1 MSGSTPGKSMEI
13 QFRFAERLKDHG
25 ITVYLHS
32 LMDIP
37 TRWEVIRSTIVAY
50 GFADK
55 PMRKGSDETY
65 AAAYERATEQLLQ
78 PKQENAA

>member
-1 MSGSTPGKSMEI
+1 MTPAQTMEV
-13 QFRFAERLKDHG
+13 QFRFAARLKDHG

-32 LMDIP
+32 LMDVP
-37 TRWEVIRSTIVAY
+37 ARWEVIRSTIVDY

-55 PMRKGSDETY
+55 AMRKDSDETY
-65 AAAYERATEQLLQ
+65 AAAYERATAQPLQ